1 MKLKRILC
9 GVDFSDNSVRAF
21 QTAVALA
28 KATRAE
34 VSVVHVIEP
43 LPMTD
48 QDIFA
53 LEEKARTALEALVRE
68 WANELDGGQV
78 STTVTTGRAFVEL
91 VNMARELEADLAV
104 LGAKGITLLEEP
116 FIGTTTEHVLKEAP
130 CSVLVTKD

>member
-68 WANELDGGQV
+68 WERTRWRPGEYNRNHG
-78 STTVTTGRAFVEL
+78 TGIR
-91 VNMARELEADLAV
+91 
-104 LGAKGITLLEEP
+104 
-116 FIGTTTEHVLKEAP
+116 
-130 CSVLVTKD
+130 